1 MSGAADWLGLTG
13 KVAVV
18 TGAGGGIGRAVC
30 AAMHGAGARVVAL
43 DRAADPIPGTMV
55 LSCDMTTEASVT
67 AAADHVARTLGGA
80 DILVNAAGIL
90 RPGPLETLSLQD
102 WEAMIA
108 VNLTGCFL
116 GARAFGAQMLARG
129 GGAIVHVAS
138 ISASQPQPFSGAYSP
153 GKAGV
158 VMLSRQLA
166 SASPSTHS
174 FFQVLPS
181 TNTSVIACSE
191 WGARGVRSNVVSP
204 GLVRTPLSAAFYAD
218 NETLAARESMVPVG
232 RIGDPVDTA
241 NAVLFLCSSRANYIT
256 GQEIIIDG
264 GLSQVLMGQVPR
276 PGYAQRS

>member
-166 SASPSTHS
+166 Y
-174 FFQVLPS
+174 
-181 TNTSVIACSE
+181 E

>member
-1 MSGAADWLGLTG
+1 MSGSTDWLGLAN

-18 TGAGGGIGRAVC
+18 TGAGGGIGRATC
-30 AAMHGAGARVVAL
+30 AALHGAGAQVVAL
-43 DRAADPIPGTMV
+43 DRSADPIPGATV
-55 LSCDMTTEASVT
+55 QFCDMSNEASVNE
-67 AAADHVARTLGGA
+67 AATYVAQTLGGA

-90 RPGPLETLSLQD
+90 RPGALETLSLTD

-166 SASPSTHS
+166 Y
-174 FFQVLPS
+174 
-181 TNTSVIACSE
+181 E

>member
-1 MSGAADWLGLTG
+1 
-13 KVAVV
+13 
-18 TGAGGGIGRAVC
+18 
-30 AAMHGAGARVVAL
+30 
-43 DRAADPIPGTMV
+43 
-55 LSCDMTTEASVT
+55 
-67 AAADHVARTLGGA
+67 
-80 DILVNAAGIL
+80 
-90 RPGPLETLSLQD
+90 
-102 WEAMIA
+102 
-108 VNLTGCFL
+108 
-116 GARAFGAQMLARG
+116 
-129 GGAIVHVAS
+129 VHVAS

-166 SASPSTHS
+166 Y
-174 FFQVLPS
+174 
-181 TNTSVIACSE
+181 E